1 MSRIVI
7 TKRAEQSRLRKARQ
21 VGIAAFLLA
30 TTLPALTGCA
40 SLFISKRKLLQ
51 PIPPSIVQS
60 ASPDDLVAQLNA
72 KWAQFQSLT
81 ATVDIRFSHL
91 AQKEGVATESPSFRA
106 YILVRKP
113 EMLRVQ
119 GKLPI
124 VQTTMFDLGSDG
136 KTFTLIVPP
145 KNKAYT
151 GENDNKGTSPV
162 WYENLRPGPFFIAM
176 VVRGLEPDEL
186 YSVIS
191 DSSTE
196 PDPATKRLRLHPEY
210 ILNVQRR
217 KPGSQQLIPV
227 RTVTFRREDLQP
239 YEQDLYDD
247 NGILQTQVIY
257 SAYQDFDHAKYPSH
271 IVMKRPQEE
280 YQVSMTVVRVNQS
293 TALTD
298 DQFQVKIPEGMPVI
312 HLH

>member
-7 TKRAEQSRLRKARQ
+7 TKRAEQSRLRKVCQ

-30 TTLPALTGCA
+30 TTLPAVTGCA

-51 PIPPSIVQS
+51 PIPPSVVQS

-72 KWAQFQSLT
+72 KWVQFQSLT
-81 ATVDIRFSHL
+81 ATVDIRASHL
-91 AQKEGVATESPSFRA
+91 KQKEGEATDYPSFRA

-113 EMLRVQ
+113 EMLRIQ
-119 GKLPI
+119 GKLPF

-136 KTFTLIVPP
+136 KTFNLTVPP
-145 KNKAYT
+145 KNKAFT
-151 GENDNKGTSPV
+151 GENENKGTSPI
-162 WYENLRPGPFFIAM
+162 WYENLRPGPFFTAM
-176 VVRGLEPDEL
+176 VVRGLQPEEL

-210 ILNVQRR
+210 ILNIQRL
-217 KPGSQQLIPV
+217 KPGSQQLYPV
-227 RTVTFRREDLQP
+227 RTVTFRREDLEP

-247 NGILQTQVIY
+247 NGIIQTQVIY
-257 SAYQDFDHAKYPSH
+257 SAYRDFDGVRYPSH

-280 YQVSMTVVRVNQS
+280 YQLSMTVERVNQN
-293 TALTD
+293 TPLTD
-298 DQFQVKIPEGMPVI
+298 DQFQVKIPEGMPVT